1 MIAFI
6 KGELADTGDGTVV
19 IDTGNIGWEINVP
32 SSVIG
37 SLPPVGSTVKL
48 HTWFQVWE
56 DGMALYGFLTRDD
69 LEVFK
74 MLIKV
79 NGVGP
84 KAAVSVLSVLTP
96 DEFRFA
102 VLADDEKTIC
112 RAPGL
117 GSKTARKIILEL
129 KDKLDLETAFE
140 KKLENDHGSDT
151 SAASTVSFDAKG
163 EVVQALAALGYSSAN
178 AFRMVNAV
186 EGASDMDTETLL
198 RAALRVAI

>member
-6 KGELADTGDGTVV
+6 KGELADTGEGTVV

-32 SSVIG
+32 SSVMG
-37 SLPPVGSTVKL
+37 SLPPVGSIVKL
-48 HTWFQVWE
+48 HTWFQVRE
-56 DGMALYGFLTRDD
+56 DGMALYGFLTKDD

-84 KAAVSVLSVLTP
+84 KAAVSILSVLSP

-129 KDKLDLETAFE
+129 KDKHDLETAFE
-140 KKLENDHGSDT
+140 KKLENNHGRGSLAPT
-151 SAASTVSFDAKG
+151 AVVDAKG
-163 EVVQALAALGYSSAN
+163 EVVQALVALGYSSTN

-186 EGASDMDTETLL
+186 EGASGMDTATLL
-198 RAALRVAI
+198 RAALKVVI